1 MANDIVPFTVAQLPE
16 VSDEQINALEKVS
29 TGGGFLQR
37 LQLISKGKYVDTG
50 KCAPGRWGIPVG
62 DECTDLGPEVDI
74 MPLAVRDK
82 ALDVSDR
89 ENILSVYDKNSDEFQ
104 RIKNAPKNTGCMW
117 GRSFLVLERKTEALY
132 ELYFGNASGRAEA
145 PKVEPYLPRPKS
157 PASALTLKIKYKKG
171 KDFAWHVPVVVDCS
185 EPITGG
191 PDMAEVVKQIEKF
204 NNPDE
209 GPEVSVEPENKRA
222 R

>member
-1 MANDIVPFTVAQLPE
+1 MGNAIVPFTAAQLPV

-29 TGGGFLQR
+29 TNANFLPR

-50 KCAPGRWGIPVG
+50 KVPPGRWGVPTG
-62 DECTDLGPEVDI
+62 DECADLGPEVDI
-74 MPLAVRDK
+74 IPLAVRDK

-89 ENILSVYDKNSDEFQ
+89 DNIISVYDKESDEFK
-104 RIKNAPKNTGCMW
+104 RIKDAPKNTGCMW
-117 GRSFLVLERKTEALY
+117 GRSFLVLERKTEKLY

-145 PKVEPYLPRPKS
+145 GKVEPFLPRPKS

-171 KDFAWHVPVVVDCS
+171 KDFSWHVPVVVACS
-185 EPITGG
+185 EPLTGG
-191 PDMAEVVKQIEKF
+191 PDMDEVVKQIDKF

-209 GPEVSVEPENKRA
+209 GPEVAEEPATKRA